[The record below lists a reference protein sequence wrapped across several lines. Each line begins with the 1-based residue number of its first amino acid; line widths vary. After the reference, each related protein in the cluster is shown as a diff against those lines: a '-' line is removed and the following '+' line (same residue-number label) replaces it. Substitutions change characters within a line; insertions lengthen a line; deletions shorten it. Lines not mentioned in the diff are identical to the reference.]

1 MNFINESQIIETSC
15 ILQVINF
22 HIYYYSSNLWE
33 ILHIAGFFLEKLSR
47 KRENNSIA
55 VIFSSDVN
63 NPLLITPDDID
74 KLDINLIE
82 NSRDIEN
89 LLDAAK
95 IIVNEVGDEYL
106 IGVILY

>member
-1 MNFINESQIIETSC
+1 M
-15 ILQVINF
+15 
-22 HIYYYSSNLWE
+22 
-33 ILHIAGFFLEKLSR
+33 
-47 KRENNSIA
+47 
-55 VIFSSDVN
+55 IFSSDLN

>member
-1 MNFINESQIIETSC
+1 M
-15 ILQVINF
+15 
-22 HIYYYSSNLWE
+22 
-33 ILHIAGFFLEKLSR
+33 
-47 KRENNSIA
+47 
-55 VIFSSDVN
+55 IFSSDVN

-89 LLDAAK
+89 LLDATR

>member
-1 MNFINESQIIETSC
+1 M
-15 ILQVINF
+15 
-22 HIYYYSSNLWE
+22 
-33 ILHIAGFFLEKLSR
+33 
-47 KRENNSIA
+47 
-55 VIFSSDVN
+55 IFSSDVN

>member
-1 MNFINESQIIETSC
+1 
-15 ILQVINF
+15 
-22 HIYYYSSNLWE
+22 
-33 ILHIAGFFLEKLSR
+33 
-47 KRENNSIA
+47 